1 MAQNDPTM
9 PDGAVISGAAIAP
22 ELVNREQEDESSQTQ
37 TLADEALGR
46 ASPRFG
52 LSDSEKVSGGIDDI
66 DTPDL
71 VDHMN
76 QMVTSGRIDMSA
88 YRGERNDDEEDE
100 SLGPQGVEDDVP
112 YTDPSA

>member
-1 MAQNDPTM
+1 MAQDPRT
-9 PDGAVISGAAIAP
+9 PADDVVIGDAVAP
-22 ELVNREQEDESSQTQ
+22 ESINPEQEDEGSQTQ

-46 ASPRFG
+46 RAADFG
-52 LSDSEKVSGGIDDI
+52 LTDTEKVGGGIDDL

-88 YRGERNDDEEDE
+88 YRGERSDDDEDL
-100 SLGPQGVEDDVP
+100 LGEQGVDDDTP
-112 YTDPSA
+112 RTD

>member
-1 MAQNDPTM
+1 MAQDDPKM
-9 PDGAVISGAAIAP
+9 PDSAVISGAAIAP

-37 TLADEALGR
+37 TLAGEALGGVP
-46 ASPRFG
+46 AG
-52 LSDSEKVSGGIDDI
+52 LGLTDTEKVSGGIDDI

-71 VDHMN
+71 VDHMK
-76 QMVTSGRIDMSA
+76 QMFTSGRIDMSA

>member
-1 MAQNDPTM
+1 MAQDDPKM
-9 PDGAVISGAAIAP
+9 PDSAVISGAAIAP

-37 TLADEALGR
+37 TLANEALGGGP
-46 ASPRFG
+46 AG
-52 LSDSEKVSGGIDDI
+52 LGLGDTEKVGGGIDPI

-76 QMVTSGRIDMSA
+76 QMFTSGRIDMSA

-112 YTDPSA
+112 FTDPSA

>member
-1 MAQNDPTM
+1 MAQDDPTM
-9 PDGAVISGAAIAP
+9 PDSAVITGGAIAP
-22 ELVNREQEDESSQTQ
+22 ELVNREQEDEAAQTQ
-37 TLADEALGR
+37 TLAGEAIDGS
-46 ASPRFG
+46 AARFG
-52 LSDSEKVSGGIDDI
+52 LSDTEKVGGGIDDI

-71 VDHMN
+71 VDHMH

-100 SLGPQGVEDDVP
+100 SLGPQGIEDGVP